1 MFEFDGGVEWWWGG
15 FGVDSA
21 DEDVEIAG
29 GEEARHGS
37 RFLFNRREATVL
49 IEIVG
54 GARKGFEDAP
64 IGDVLCARDGDFVVA
79 KFGDCELCHGESVV
93 DVFAGGVCV

>member
-1 MFEFDGGVEWWWGG
+1 M
-15 FGVDSA
+15 
-21 DEDVEIAG
+21 
-29 GEEARHGS
+29 
-37 RFLFNRREATVL
+37 

-93 DVFAGGVCV
+93 DVFAGGVCVGDGEIVAGVCREGFFIAWGNDEWVFA